1 LHDCLSAL
9 LQPEVF
15 PPKLTNVIEAAAF
28 LPFAFLKMRVDE
40 ELEDEVV
47 CGEHEA
53 TENTDHDLIYFYRR
67 FI

>member
-1 LHDCLSAL
+1 MHDCLSAL

-15 PPKLTNVIEAAAF
+15 PPKLTNVTEAAAF
-28 LPFAFLKMRVDE
+28 LPFAFLKMKVDE
-40 ELEDEVV
+40 EIEDEMVWV
-47 CGEHEA
+47 EDET